1 MLVVED
7 NEGNYKV
14 LDNMNMPGHSLGV
27 RRLQH
32 LMDNT
37 QIIKRKLFKLSRPSY
52 SLSDILHR
60 KINLFIDSS
69 GKIYNHVKTT
79 FVPVE
84 TYKLKSFI
92 EFQEGY
98 VLFVHG
104 LHCRF
109 FINRAPNLHEKFV
122 QVLRVGKGFV
132 MYGFYDKHEKSTRIK
147 I

>member
-14 LDNMNMPGHSLGV
+14 IDNMNMPGHSLGV

-52 SLSDILHR
+52 SLSDMLHR

-84 TYKLKSFI
+84 TYKLKSFV

-132 MYGFYDKHEKSTRIK
+132 MYGFSDKHEKSTRIK